1 MIGFIWLVQ
10 IVNYPLF
17 TFVDKRD
24 YVSFQKAHMLRIGML
39 VIPVMIIELIT
50 GILLV
55 YLSSDYFNISIWNAV
70 LLAIIWIVT
79 FGVFTF
85 IHGRLRR
92 GYDRILISKLV
103 VFNWIRTGLWSFRS
117 LLLAVAIIK
126 S

>member
-85 IHGRLRR
+85 IHGSLRR
-92 GYDRILISKLV
+92 GYDGILIQKLV
-103 VFNWIRTGLWSFRS
+103 LLNWIRTGLWSFRS
-117 LLLAVAIIK
+117 VLLSATIIL